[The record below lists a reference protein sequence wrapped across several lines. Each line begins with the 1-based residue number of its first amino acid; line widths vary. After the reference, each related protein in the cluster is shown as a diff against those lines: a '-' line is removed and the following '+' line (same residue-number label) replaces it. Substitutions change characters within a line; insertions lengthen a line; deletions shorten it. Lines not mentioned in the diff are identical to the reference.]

1 MDTLGSRQTAISW
14 FNSHNHDQKEI
25 LFNKYSHLILM
36 GHDRNYSDL
45 TGREIE
51 EIWCEETQS
60 TISDEQMKM
69 LSDAAREEMD
79 DDNGLALT
87 KEQQVKQVRHYFA
100 KFTDLANQCFHEG
113 DTEIQQYWKGQV
125 MGMCKIVQFTDM
137 DIDINYYL
145 KRLI

>member
-1 MDTLGSRQTAISW
+1 METLNNRTAAIEW
-14 FNSHNHDQKEI
+14 FNSHNEAQKQI
-25 LFNKYSHLILM
+25 LFNKYSHLITM
-36 GHDRNYSDL
+36 GNDRTVSKL

-51 EIWCEETQS
+51 DIWHEEMHP

-79 DDNGLALT
+79 DDGGLALT

-100 KFTDLANQCFHEG
+100 KFTDLANQFFHDG
-113 DTEIQQYWKGQV
+113 DYVNQTYWKGQV